1 MTDGTKYP
9 VRLTLATATV
19 FPLKQLE
26 ESQKKTGEQLKFASL
41 KRQSVQTY
49 KSTLFQLGL
58 IGRKKG
64 KTFFSGWEPARNSGE
79 SLPLIIGGKWVLR
92 LAAAHCAARS
102 FQGGDYYYYIHNQ
115 QNLNHFSQNN
125 VKTQS
130 LSFWKLFDSLK
141 NDSSPESVLRL
152 KLLIKVCFCLYP
164 KSVCDSLA
172 KSWYITLQVRYP
184 SKHVCLSRNESFWM
198 CRPH

>member
-26 ESQKKTGEQLKFASL
+26 ESPRKKKTGEQLKFASL

-64 KTFFSGWEPARNSGE
+64 
-79 SLPLIIGGKWVLR
+79 R
-92 LAAAHCAARS
+92 L
-102 FQGGDYYYYIHNQ
+102 FQWLGTG
-115 QNLNHFSQNN
+115 
-125 VKTQS
+125 
-130 LSFWKLFDSLK
+130 
-141 NDSSPESVLRL
+141 
-152 KLLIKVCFCLYP
+152 
-164 KSVCDSLA
+164 
-172 KSWYITLQVRYP
+172 
-184 SKHVCLSRNESFWM
+184 
-198 CRPH
+198 